1 MVDTQTKETK
11 ENSNEEEEIVKNL
24 DSMLSKLSDEKQDMD
39 KETDEIFKNL
49 VENLDYNDNKQIK
62 EKSDKI
68 KENLLKGYK
77 HKDFVK
83 LDFENKYN
91 NKKIYVANIIK
102 TTSLEKRIFH
112 ILSSVSTTYTN
123 NFKQHLKTK
132 YGNINFDLLD
142 KVVKNETKRLENSL
156 SKFDSIQSKT
166 ATLRD
171 HIQELSGIYRE
182 KFTESSILQDSYNKR
197 IKDIQKELDKK
208 QKEIDLA
215 YTNKKYERL
224 VGALEKD
231 KNQLINE
238 RDSTYDKINQV
249 VDKLKEM
256 RNNIHRN
263 EFREEKIKQIY
274 HDTVN
279 RKSALRNVYNALKNA
294 SGEKEIG
301 EELANIDES
310 GFSSEE
316 LLIKSAAFCKTLE
329 NYTNT
334 LYESI
339 GNMRSNTDKIM
350 GEFYK
355 NNLQLK
361 EDGIR
366 NSIDLERKNNEGYK
380 IRESMKKEE
389 YQRIRR
395 V

>member
-49 VENLDYNDNKQIK
+49 IENLDYNDNKQIK

-102 TTSLEKRIFH
+102 TTSLEKKIFH

-132 YGNINFDLLD
+132 YGSINFDLLD
-142 KVVKNETKRLENSL
+142 KVVKNEIKRLENSL

-166 ATLRD
+166 AILRD

-197 IKDIQKELDKK
+197 IEDIQKELDKK

-274 HDTVN
+274 HDTLN

-329 NYTNT
+329 DYTNT